1 MAKRS
6 RINMKKVKIES
17 KDNEKIKFLKK
28 LNQKKYRE
36 KYNQFFVENIII
48 AFDAAKAGIYPD
60 SVFITEDFEERNKK
74 KLDFV
79 FKKADL
85 TEYYLINE
93 KLNKKFSNLDTSA
106 GFAAIYSKKPG
117 QADLSKSV
125 VYLNALSDPGNLGT
139 ILRSALAFNLKN
151 IVIDEDCVDLYNFK
165 VINAAKESFFKLN
178 IEFDKNKKILKKIK
192 EEMKVYSTKLE
203 DGEDIKK
210 IKKQKKV
217 CIVLGSESHGV
228 DKKIEKL
235 SDEFISIKMSDEIES
250 LNVASAAA
258 IIFYELYK

>member
-1 MAKRS
+1 
-6 RINMKKVKIES
+6 MKKIQIES

-36 KYNQFFVENIII
+36 KYDQFFVENITI
-48 AFDAAKAGIYPD
+48 AFDAAKTEIYPD
-60 SVFITEDFEERNKK
+60 FVFITEDFEERNKK

-79 FKKADL
+79 LKKSDL
-85 TEYYLINE
+85 KEYYLIDE
-93 KLNKKFSNLDTSA
+93 KLNKKFSNLDTPA

-117 QADLSKSV
+117 KVDLAKSI
-125 VYLNALSDPGNLGT
+125 VYFNALSDPGNLGT

-151 IVIDEDCVDLYNFK
+151 IVIDEDCVDLFNFK

-178 IEFDKNKKILKKIK
+178 IEFDKNRKLLKKIK
-192 EEMKVYSTKLE
+192 EEMKIYSTKLE
-203 DGEDIKK
+203 GGEDIKR

-228 DKKIEKL
+228 DKKIEKIA
-235 SDEFISIKMSDEIES
+235 DGAITIKMGDEIES
-250 LNVASAAA
+250 INVASAAA